1 MVDSI
6 LLPNF
11 VLGITRKMNN
21 EPIRKMKKKTSIVV
35 ISTLILC
42 ISSCTDNSTI
52 EEMVEEY
59 GEKPETEYLD
69 RHFHDGY
76 GFMEQETPLPHFDKE

>member
-1 MVDSI
+1 
-6 LLPNF
+6 
-11 VLGITRKMNN
+11 MNN

-59 GEKPETEYLD
+59 MEKPETECLD
-69 RHFHDGY
+69 KHLPDGQ
-76 GFMEQETPLPHFDKE
+76 GFLEQETPLPQFDKE